1 MTIAPAAA
9 ADLEPIRRLLDSQ
22 GLPGSDL
29 DQRSLQTFLVQRDEG
44 RIAGVVGLDPLGS
57 VALLRS
63 LVVCPERRS
72 AGLGGELLAAAEA
85 QALRLGFSA
94 LYLLTTDAER
104 YFAARGYRRL
114 ERLRQTLW
122 RLDAR
127 DAALAATLL
136 KLPFAELVPAA
147 VDCTD
152 AVAALH
158 DSGIA
163 CPDVEALLTP
173 YLVRLRS

>member
-114 ERLRQTLW
+114 ERS
-122 RLDAR
+122 
-127 DAALAATLL
+127 AAPPEI
-136 KLPFAELVPAA
+136 KLHPQFRSLCPSTSIFMSKAMVPQ
-147 VDCTD
+147 
-152 AVAALH
+152 H
-158 DSGIA
+158 ESGKQ
-163 CPDVEALLTP
+163 
-173 YLVRLRS
+173 